1 MTSPNAQVYI
11 VILTGIFLMLIMV
24 VFVIVMVLVHRQKQL
39 KNMQE
44 MNLLKAEYEKTILN
58 VEKEIQEQ
66 TLMYVGQELHD
77 NIGQMLTLA
86 KLYLNR
92 SNPEQ
97 LAESRVLISQTIK
110 EIRSLSKSL
119 NLNWVEHISI
129 NEFAASELAKIEKT
143 GLCKTTL
150 TYDDKLLDLNKD
162 KKIVLVRLLQES
174 LNNAIKHAQPSL
186 LQVNLHRNDKYIEC
200 SIIDNGKGF
209 DLHTK
214 SKGMGLFHLDERMK
228 SVGGRSEISSII
240 GIGTEI
246 KLILP
251 I

>member
-1 MTSPNAQVYI
+1 MTSPNSQVYI

-24 VFVIVMVLVHRQKQL
+24 VFVIFMVLVHRQKQL
-39 KNMQE
+39 KNMQD
-44 MNLLKAEYEKTILN
+44 MNLLKAEYEKIILN

-86 KLYLNR
+86 KLYLNG

-110 EIRSLSKSL
+110 EVRSLSKSL
-119 NLNWVEHISI
+119 NINWVVNLSI
-129 NEFAASELAKIEKT
+129 KDFAATELAKIEKT
-143 GLCKTTL
+143 GLCKTEMTFDNEL
-150 TYDDKLLDLNKD
+150 NDLEKD
-162 KKIVLVRLLQES
+162 KKIVLVRMIQET
-174 LNNAIKHAQPSL
+174 LNNAIKHAQPTFI
-186 LQVNLHRNDKYIEC
+186 QINLHRNENKVEV
-200 SIIDNGKGF
+200 SIIDNGNGF
-209 DLHTK
+209 DHQTK
-214 SKGMGLFHLDERMK
+214 SKGMGLFHLHERMK
-228 SVGGRSEISSII
+228 SIGGRSEISSII
-240 GIGTEI
+240 GKGTEI